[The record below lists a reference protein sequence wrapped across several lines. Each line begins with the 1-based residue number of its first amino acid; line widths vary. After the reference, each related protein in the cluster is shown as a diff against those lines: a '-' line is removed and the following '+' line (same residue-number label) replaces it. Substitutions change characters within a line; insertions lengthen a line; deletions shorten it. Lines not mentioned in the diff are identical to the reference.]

1 MRTSLK
7 VLFAALIAATSYA
20 TLVAQQQH
28 PQKPGKWQVTVE
40 MEMPGG
46 GKMQP
51 ITQEICVTEAD
62 LADPAKAGFLD
73 PKLGCK
79 VSDPKT
85 KGKTVSFEFDCPSQ
99 QMKGNGTITFDGDTF
114 SGETKL
120 LMAGQP
126 ITAKQTG
133 KWLSTCSK

>member
-7 VLFAALIAATSYA
+7 VLFAALIAVTSFA
-20 TLVAQQQH
+20 TLVAQQH

-51 ITQEICVTEAD
+51 VIQEICVTEAD
-62 LADPAKAGFLD
+62 LADPNKAAFLD

-85 KGKTVSFEFDCPSQ
+85 KDKTVSFEFDCPSQ
-99 QMKGNGTITFDGDTF
+99 QMKGNGSITFTGDTF
-114 SGETKL
+114 TGETKL
-120 LMAGQP
+120 LMAGQQV
-126 ITAKQTG
+126 IAKQTG
-133 KWLSTCSK
+133 KWLSTCTK

>member
-7 VLFAALIAATSYA
+7 VLFAALIAVTSLA
-20 TLVAQQQH
+20 TLVAQQH

-51 ITQEICVTEAD
+51 ITQEVCVTEAD
-62 LADPAKAGFLD
+62 LADPSKAAFMD

-79 VSDPKT
+79 VTEPKT
-85 KGKTVSFEFDCPSQ
+85 KGKTVSFAFDCPSQ
-99 QMKGNGTITFDGDTF
+99 QMKGTGNLVFDGDTF
-114 SGETKL
+114 TGETKL
-120 LMAGQP
+120 LMAGQEM
-126 ITAKQTG
+126 TAKQTG